1 MRAWTL
7 PAVMAGVLVMTGSD
21 EPTETAM
28 RAAFEARLAAQVQSA
43 VAFVAETGGAEALAT
58 LRAAR
63 TDEFVIRSF
72 VKRDCAP
79 SPGHGVDSGGHVC
92 TFSVRIGVING
103 ELDRTLKGRF
113 YAGPSGLV
121 LESDDAAAA
130 GV

>member
-43 VAFVAETGGAEALAT
+43 VAFVAETGGEEALAT
-58 LRAAR
+58 LRTAR

-72 VKRDCAP
+72 VKRDCVP
-79 SPGHGVDSGGHVC
+79 SPGRGGDSGGHVC
-92 TFSVRIGVING
+92 AFSVRIGVVNG
-103 ELDRTLKGRF
+103 ELDRTLAGRF
-113 YAGPSGLV
+113 YAGPRGLV
-121 LESDDAAAA
+121 FESADAAA